1 MNRRR
6 LLLGTLA
13 CLPLR
18 AWGAPPYGRV
28 RRVSGEVFVNDYLL
42 QRDTAIEQGHSIS
55 TGADGEVWFT
65 VGEDAFF
72 LRPNSRVR
80 LDTMTAGSALIDL
93 LRFAGGALG
102 ATFSPGPARQIVT
115 PTATIGIRGTGVY
128 LEAAPRW
135 TYLCTCFGTT
145 EIVGLDKGD
154 HSAEIQSRHHVA
166 RRIDA
171 DGTILAMGVERHTN
185 EELIYLE
192 QLVGRPN
199 PFF

>member
-18 AWGAPPYGRV
+18 TWAAPSYGRV
-28 RRVSGEVFVNDYLL
+28 RRFAGEVYVNDSPVA
-42 QRDTAIEQGHSIS
+42 RDTAIESGHTIS
-55 TGADGEVWFT
+55 TGADGEIWFT
-65 VGEDAFF
+65 VGQDAFF
-72 LRPNSRVR
+72 LRPNSRLR
-80 LDTMTAGSALIDL
+80 LDTVDAASSVIDL
-93 LRFAGGALG
+93 LRFAGGAFG
-102 ATFSPGPARQIVT
+102 ATFSRGPARQLVT
-115 PTATIGIRGTGVY
+115 PTSTIGIRGTGVY

-145 EIVGLDKGD
+145 EIAGLDKND
-154 HSAEIQSRHHVA
+154 HSAEIQSRHHTA

-171 DGTILAMGVERHTN
+171 DGSILAMPVERHTN
-185 EELIYLE
+185 EEMIYLE